1 MTVIDVHTHVVPK
14 ALVDASARHRLW
26 PTLEMRGDDRAAVM
40 IEGKVFREID
50 SRSWDAERR
59 LRDMAEDDTDV
70 QVLSPMPEL
79 LSHWL
84 PAEVADDL
92 STIMNEHIAGMI
104 AKAPAKFR
112 GIGMIPMQDVALA
125 IKRLDDIRAR
135 GLCGIEIGTHIDG
148 VPLGHDKL
156 MDFYA
161 RAEELG
167 LMILVHPLHP
177 VGLERIG
184 GPRELAAVAV
194 FPLETAL
201 ATTSLVAGRVLEKF
215 PRLRILLSHGGGAFP
230 WIAPRIQYAWNMG
243 TALSKAVS
251 QSPTETLRKF
261 WYDTIVY
268 DAAAL
273 RYLGECVG
281 TDRLVAGS
289 DYPFAIR
296 QTNPGAFA
304 ASALGGTALD
314 DNAAALLG
322 TEFAE
327 KVIGELDP
335 EHIVGGGRGR

>member
-1 MTVIDVHTHVVPK
+1 VTVIDMHTHVVPIG
-14 ALVDASARHRLW
+14 LVGAPARHRLW
-26 PTLEMRGDDRAAVM
+26 PILEMRSGNLAAVM

-50 SRSWDAERR
+50 SRSWQVDRR
-59 LRDMAEDDTDV
+59 LGDMAEDGTDI

-84 PAEVADDL
+84 PADVADDL

-104 AKAPAKFR
+104 AGAPSKFR
-112 GIGMIPMQDVALA
+112 GIGMVPMQDVDLA
-125 IKRLDDIRAR
+125 TKRLDDIRAL
-135 GLCGIEIGTHIDG
+135 GLCGVEIGTHIDG
-148 VPLGHDKL
+148 MPLGDSKL

-161 RAEELG
+161 RAEQLG
-167 LMILVHPLHP
+167 LMIFVHPLHP
-177 VGLERIG
+177 AGLERIG

-201 ATTSLVAGRVLEKF
+201 ATTSLVAGRVLEQF
-215 PRLRILLSHGGGAFP
+215 PKLRILLSHGGGAFP

-243 TALSKAVS
+243 TALSRAIT
-251 QSPTETLRKF
+251 QSPTETLKKF

-281 TDRLVAGS
+281 TDRLVVGS

-304 ASALGGTALD
+304 ATALGGIPLAA
-314 DNAAALLG
+314 NAAALLG
-322 TEFAE
+322 TTFTET
-327 KVIGELDP
+327 D
-335 EHIVGGGRGR
+335 VGLKATSLA

>member
-1 MTVIDVHTHVVPK
+1 MLVTVIDVHTHVVPS
-14 ALVDASARHRLW
+14 ALAEVSARHRLW
-26 PTLEMRGDDRAAVM
+26 PRLEMRDDRRAAVM

-50 SRSWDAERR
+50 SRSWDVERR
-59 LRDMAEDDTDV
+59 LQDMAEDGTDV

-84 PAEVADDL
+84 PADVADDL
-92 STIMNEHIAGMI
+92 STIMNAHIAGMI
-104 AKAPAKFR
+104 AKAPSKFR
-112 GIGMIPMQDVALA
+112 GIGMVPMQDVALA
-125 IKRLDDIRAR
+125 TQRLDGIRSQ
-135 GLCGIEIGTHIDG
+135 GLCGVEIGTHIDG
-148 VPLGHDKL
+148 TPLGDNRL

-161 RAEELG
+161 RAEQLG
-167 LMILVHPLHP
+167 LMIFVHPLHP

-201 ATTSLVAGRVLEKF
+201 ATTSLVAGRVIERF

-243 TALSKAVS
+243 TALSKAIS
-251 QSPTETLRKF
+251 QSPTETLKKF

-281 TDRLVAGS
+281 TDRLVVGS

-296 QTNPGAFA
+296 QTYPGAFA
-304 ASALGGTALD
+304 ASALGGTPLD
-314 DNAAALLG
+314 GNAAALLG
-322 TEFAE
+322 TKFA
-327 KVIGELDP
+327 
-335 EHIVGGGRGR
+335 

>member
-1 MTVIDVHTHVVPK
+1 MLVTVIDVHTHVVPS
-14 ALVDASARHRLW
+14 ALAEISGRHRLW
-26 PTLEMRGDDRAAVM
+26 PRLEMRDDRRAAVV

-50 SRSWDAERR
+50 SRSWDVERR
-59 LRDMAEDDTDV
+59 LQDMAEDGTDV

-84 PAEVADDL
+84 PADVADDL
-92 STIMNEHIAGMI
+92 CTIMNAYIADMI
-104 AKAPAKFR
+104 AKAPSKFR
-112 GIGMIPMQDVALA
+112 GIGMVPMQDVALA
-125 IKRLDDIRAR
+125 TQRLDSIRSQ
-135 GLCGIEIGTHIDG
+135 GLCGVEIGTHIDG
-148 VPLGHDKL
+148 TPLGDNRL

-167 LMILVHPLHP
+167 LMIFVHPLHP
-177 VGLERIG
+177 AGLERIG

-201 ATTSLVAGRVLEKF
+201 ATTSLVAGRVLERF

-243 TALSKAVS
+243 TALSKAIS
-251 QSPTETLRKF
+251 QSPTETIKKF

-281 TDRLVAGS
+281 TDRLVVGS

-296 QTNPGAFA
+296 QTHPGAFA
-304 ASALGGTALD
+304 ASALGGIPLDGNTAV
-314 DNAAALLG
+314 LLG
-322 TEFAE
+322 TKFA
-327 KVIGELDP
+327 
-335 EHIVGGGRGR
+335 